1 MLGLFKKKSWQHEVL
16 DELRGNEGAL
26 FVRLTT
32 VPCLRDATSG
42 QRKYAWPD
50 FGHDFLLALYDAV
63 GGVESAY
70 NRLSA
75 GSSIAAFIR
84 LKQGPAIGVDIHGK
98 PGGSVRRFESD
109 IADALIDAFGSKGIR
124 P

>member
-1 MLGLFKKKSWQHEVL
+1 
-16 DELRGNEGAL
+16 
-26 FVRLTT
+26 
-32 VPCLRDATSG
+32 
-42 QRKYAWPD
+42 
-50 FGHDFLLALYDAV
+50 
-63 GGVESAY
+63 
-70 NRLSA
+70 
-75 GSSIAAFIR
+75 